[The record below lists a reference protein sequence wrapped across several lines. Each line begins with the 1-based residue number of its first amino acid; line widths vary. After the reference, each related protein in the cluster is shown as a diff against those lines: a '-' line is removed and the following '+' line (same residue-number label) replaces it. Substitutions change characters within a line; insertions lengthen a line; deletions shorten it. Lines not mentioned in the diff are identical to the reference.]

1 MSVINTNVKAL
12 AAQASMSSV
21 EKKMQAYMERLST
34 GSRINSAK
42 DDAAGLAISNR
53 MTAQIRGYAVA
64 IRNSN
69 DGISMTQTAEG
80 ALGQVTDMLQR
91 MRELSVQAVNGS
103 MSAADRSSLQLEVD
117 QMKAEINNVATKTNH
132 NNIKLLDGSAGKI
145 TLQTGVNSGD
155 TMAIGFGSVK
165 TKDIGEGGKPSL
177 SSVGARFSTAATSS
191 VNPATGLSGAIFNG
205 DLVINGVVV
214 GASLAT
220 DDKLSSNALS
230 ATPATDPN
238 PKAASAIAKAAAI
251 NRVSEDSGV
260 TATVGKTT
268 AYGTAMSAANAGT
281 ASTITINGW
290 ETATITI
297 GSDLEINRLMVATA
311 INNLSAQTGVVAT
324 NTHDDIQGV
333 VLQAAD
339 GRNIEVDYVGANAG
353 TFVAADV
360 GLSAQGTYIG
370 TYELNSKDGKA
381 ITLSSETDGSIQN
394 AGLSLGTFSS
404 NTATMVS
411 MQRATAAAN
420 TAPSITTTGLLNGNT
435 LVLNGVGIDAAIGS
449 DDDASNS
456 FAASSTKAGSAI
468 AIAAAINK
476 KSDMTGVTA
485 VAQANVVRGT
495 GFTADAVTALN
506 INGVAIDINLDANSN
521 RDDVLVA
528 INKFSG
534 QTGVVATGF
543 GAGVQL
549 TAADGRN
556 ISISSD
562 AAAAAALGL
571 TGMTIGAEDTA
582 LDGSTEVTY
591 YAQVKLE
598 SDKQFDVA
606 SGSEGNAN
614 FNLLGFTRGTFGG
627 ADNGLKVSDV
637 DISNVTDATAAI
649 AAIDAALE
657 NVSKMQATA
666 GAYQNRLESVVSNL
680 TESNQNMSA
689 SRSRILD
696 TDYATETT
704 SLARS
709 QIISQAATAMLAQ
722 ANQSAQSVLS
732 LLK

>member
-1 MSVINTNVKAL
+1 
-12 AAQASMSSV
+12 
-21 EKKMQAYMERLST
+21 
-34 GSRINSAK
+34 
-42 DDAAGLAISNR
+42 
-53 MTAQIRGYAVA
+53 
-64 IRNSN
+64 
-69 DGISMTQTAEG
+69 
-80 ALGQVTDMLQR
+80 
-91 MRELSVQAVNGS
+91 
-103 MSAADRSSLQLEVD
+103 
-117 QMKAEINNVATKTNH
+117 
-132 NNIKLLDGSAGKI
+132 
-145 TLQTGVNSGD
+145 
-155 TMAIGFGSVK
+155 
-165 TKDIGEGGKPSL
+165 
-177 SSVGARFSTAATSS
+177 
-191 VNPATGLSGAIFNG
+191 
-205 DLVINGVVV
+205 
-214 GASLAT
+214 
-220 DDKLSSNALS
+220 
-230 ATPATDPN
+230 
-238 PKAASAIAKAAAI
+238 
-251 NRVSEDSGV
+251 
-260 TATVGKTT
+260 
-268 AYGTAMSAANAGT
+268 
-281 ASTITINGW
+281 
-290 ETATITI
+290 
-297 GSDLEINRLMVATA
+297 
-311 INNLSAQTGVVAT
+311 
-324 NTHDDIQGV
+324 
-333 VLQAAD
+333 
-339 GRNIEVDYVGANAG
+339 
-353 TFVAADV
+353 
-360 GLSAQGTYIG
+360 
-370 TYELNSKDGKA
+370 
-381 ITLSSETDGSIQN
+381 
-394 AGLSLGTFSS
+394 
-404 NTATMVS
+404 

-420 TAPSITTTGLLNGNT
+420 IAPSITTTGLLNGNT

-449 DDDASNS
+449 DDDASNT
-456 FAASSTKAGSAI
+456 FAASSTKAASAI

-476 KSDMTGVTA
+476 KSEMTGVTA
-485 VAQANVVRGT
+485 VAQANVLRGT

-598 SDKQFDVA
+598 SDKEFDVA

>member
-21 EKKMQAYMERLST
+21 EKKMQASMERLST

-103 MSAADRSSLQLEVD
+103 MSTADRASLQLEVD

-165 TKDIGEGGKPSL
+165 TKDIGEGGK
-177 SSVGARFSTAATSS
+177 SSDREEGASFSTAATSS
-191 VNPATGLSGAIFNG
+191 VNPATGLSGAIYNG

-230 ATPATDPN
+230 TTPATDPN
-238 PKAASAIAKAAAI
+238 PKAASAIAKVAAI

-268 AYGTAMSAANAGT
+268 AYGTAMAVNAAAVP
-281 ASTITINGW
+281 STITINGW

-297 GSDLEINRLMVATA
+297 GTDLEINRLMVATA

-324 NTHDDIQGV
+324 NTHDDIQGI

-339 GRNIEVDYVGANAG
+339 GRNIEIDYVGANAG

-411 MQRATAAAN
+411 MQRATAAAA

-456 FAASSTKAGSAI
+456 FAASSTKAASAI

-495 GFTADAVTALN
+495 GFTAQQVTTLN

-556 ISISSD
+556 ISTGSD
-562 AAAAAALGL
+562 AADESALGL
-571 TGMTIGAEDTA
+571 TGMTIGTVADA
-582 LDGSTEVTY
+582 ADDLVTF

-598 SDKQFDVA
+598 SDKEFTVA

-614 FNLLGFTRGTFGG
+614 FNLLGFTRCIVGG

-689 SRSRILD
+689 SRRRILD
-696 TDYATETT
+696 TDYAPETT

>member
-21 EKKMQAYMERLST
+21 EKKMQASMERLST

-103 MSAADRSSLQLEVD
+103 MSTADRSSLQLEVD

-230 ATPATDPN
+230 VTPATDPN

-411 MQRATAAAN
+411 MQRATAAAGA
-420 TAPSITTTGLLNGNT
+420 APAIGTTGLLNGNT

-456 FAASSTKAGSAI
+456 FAASSTKAASAI

-476 KSDMTGVTA
+476 KSDMTGVRA

-495 GFTADAVTALN
+495 GFAAGDVAALN
-506 INGVAIDINLDANSN
+506 INGVAIDINLSTNSN

-562 AAAAAALGL
+562 GAVAALGL
-571 TGMTIGAEDTA
+571 TGMTVGAEDTA

-598 SDKQFDVA
+598 SDKEFDVA